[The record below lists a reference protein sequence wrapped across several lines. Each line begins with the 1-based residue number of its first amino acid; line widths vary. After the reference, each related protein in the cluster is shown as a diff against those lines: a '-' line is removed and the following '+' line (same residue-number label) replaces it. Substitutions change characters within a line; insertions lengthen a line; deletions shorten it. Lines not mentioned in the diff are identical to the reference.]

1 MSLESHRAC
10 LWVIELQI
18 QPCNSLTTWQNSAK
32 EQPQECG
39 LCNQYLDSTF
49 ARDLNWRRLLSL
61 DCRVDIHN
69 KNTLR
74 RLSVPPYGSPSGSM
88 IWSKSGSM
96 TTKQLTQKHYID
108 GLWIDYWLLWHLTLH
123 TICLDGLGQ
132 NMAHRVLVTLALC
145 SSVVMHSVGKSVGIS
160 AFNGRNQGNRIYF
173 LMQWCLK
180 ALEAPVTNEVLGQE
194 DCGNWTCPEG
204 YQAKADASSLL
215 CHLVW
220 KRVESS
226 RQLFAK
232 SFIDLVV
239 MEKHARTLSTEP

>member
-32 EQPQECG
+32 EQPQDCG
-39 LCNQYLDSTF
+39 WCNQYLDSTF

-145 SSVVMHSVGKSVGIS
+145 SSVVMHSVGKSVLQSFGSTSDQRGAGSRRLRQLDLSWGIS
-160 AFNGRNQGNRIYF
+160 SKS
-173 LMQWCLK
+173 WC
-180 ALEAPVTNEVLGQE
+180 V
-194 DCGNWTCPEG
+194 
-204 YQAKADASSLL
+204 
-215 CHLVW
+215 
-220 KRVESS
+220 
-226 RQLFAK
+226 
-232 SFIDLVV
+232 ILVV
-239 MEKHARTLSTEP
+239 SPGLEKGGKFAATFCKVILLTWL

>member
-32 EQPQECG
+32 EQPQDCG

-74 RLSVPPYGSPSGSM
+74 RLSVPPYGSPSGPM
-88 IWSKSGSM
+88 IWSKSGFM

-108 GLWIDYWLLWHLTLH
+108 GLWIDYWLLMITLTFDVAHNLPRWTWAKH
-123 TICLDGLGQ
+123 GSSSAGHPCSLQLRGDALSGKICASKLWKHQWPTRCWVKKTAATGP
-132 NMAHRVLVTLALC
+132 VLRDIKQKLMRHPCCVTWF
-145 SSVVMHSVGKSVGIS
+145 GKGWKV
-160 AFNGRNQGNRIYF
+160 RGNF
-173 LMQWCLK
+173 LQ
-180 ALEAPVTNEVLGQE
+180 
-194 DCGNWTCPEG
+194 
-204 YQAKADASSLL
+204 S
-215 CHLVW
+215 H
-220 KRVESS
+220 
-226 RQLFAK
+226 
-232 SFIDLVV
+232 FIDLVV
-239 MEKHARTLSTEP
+239 MENQARTLSTEP